1 MSDKKIE
8 PFAVYPSD
16 KRAAAETTT
25 GGWVRGV
32 YQCAIEYTTSA
43 KSVRGVVFLMGG
55 IGASLICFF
64 VVTQSVVGL
73 YRDFS
78 NSNGSTLTW
87 FEWFVVVPLDAI
99 FLAAGIWAL
108 RFFGRMEFFQPI
120 DLPILFDRQHRKVYR
135 LIEDLDDKGQP
146 KERGQA
152 LVIEH
157 DWDDIVAEHHVTTA
171 TTGSSVQRHH
181 TLVLMVRDKNP
192 GDFQGPITPTNLPPY
207 VDGFGLGDAKVLSEL
222 TTPRVWE
229 HVRRYMNENGPALP
243 RGEQLADTTVPVT
256 WWDSLGAVSVFG
268 PGYVKRWRESPIL
281 MGFMHMISP
290 LMFPLA
296 VLMATTNW
304 LSYKTAYPVQWPQE
318 VLDKIG
324 PPLTHTDLL
333 SVTSTHGGVVG
344 KKSAGNGRARAS

>member
-16 KRAAAETTT
+16 QRAAAETTT

-32 YQCAIEYTTSA
+32 YQYAMEYTTAARSL
-43 KSVRGVVFLMGG
+43 RGVAFLMGG
-55 IGASLICFF
+55 MGVAVLSSFVCWMSISSMVHAFRTQPHWTDF
-64 VVTQSVVGL
+64 VV
-73 YRDFS
+73 D
-78 NSNGSTLTW
+78 
-87 FEWFVVVPLDAI
+87 VPGFLI

-135 LIEDLDDKGQP
+135 LIEDLDDRGQP
-146 KERGQA
+146 KQRGHA

-181 TLVLMVRDKNP
+181 TLVLMVRDKRP

-207 VDGFGLGDAKVLSEL
+207 VDGFGLGDAKVLSEF

-268 PGYVKRWRESPIL
+268 PGYVKRWRKSPIL
-281 MGFMHMISP
+281 MGFMHLISP

-324 PPLTHTDLL
+324 LPLNHR
-333 SVTSTHGGVVG
+333 S
-344 KKSAGNGRARAS
+344 RR